1 MFFFPFFLLF
11 FFSFFLSLPNS
22 LSFWSLF
29 FFHHLFLCGDLKMS
43 NNNQSLSSSTIKK
56 KNHNWQSYL

>member
-1 MFFFPFFLLF
+1 
-11 FFSFFLSLPNS
+11 
-22 LSFWSLF
+22 LF